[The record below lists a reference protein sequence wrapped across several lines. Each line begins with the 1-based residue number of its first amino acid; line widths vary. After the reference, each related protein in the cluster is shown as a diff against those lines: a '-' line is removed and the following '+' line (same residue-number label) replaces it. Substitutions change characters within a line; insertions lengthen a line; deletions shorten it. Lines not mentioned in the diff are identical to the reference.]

1 VAQPAITLDVW
12 KELAIHNQMLIRTVT
27 DALSLDPDC
36 ADEELKA
43 ALDAGIKRIQ
53 DAQNLVSAAEEKN
66 KIAIADI
73 EKKRLVTENAR
84 LRLETDLTELTA
96 EKEKVDAL
104 LEAAKKSALDDS
116 TKLKAQLEEKSKALK
131 AINTQLGD
139 TPQNVTKKL
148 KALNKKKFDETT
160 ARQRA
165 EEELKVVKKA
175 KTELTK
181 DAKADAAK
189 IDKLIEGYKALQ
201 VYCDSQFDQLKALVD
216 DKEALATPP
225 KLDNELLGIV
235 ETEEEEIEA

>member
-1 VAQPAITLDVW
+1 MAQPAITLDVW
-12 KELAIHNQMLIRTVT
+12 KELAIHNQMLIHTVT
-27 DALSLDPDC
+27 EALSIDPDC

-43 ALDAGIKRIQ
+43 ALDAGVKRIQ
-53 DAQNLVSAAEEKN
+53 DAQTLVSAGEEKN
-66 KIAIADI
+66 KLAIADI

-84 LRLETDLTELTA
+84 LRLEAEFKELTA

-104 LEAAKKSALDDS
+104 LETTKKSAADES
-116 TKLKAQLEEKSKALK
+116 TILKTQLEEKTKALK
-131 AINTQLGD
+131 TINTQLGD

-175 KTELTK
+175 KSDLTK
-181 DAKADAAK
+181 EAKADSAK
-189 IDKLIEGYKALQ
+189 IEKLIEGYKALQ
-201 VYCDSQFDQLKALVD
+201 AYCDTQYDQLKALVD
-216 DKEALATPP
+216 DKESLVTPP

-235 ETEEEEIEA
+235 ETEEEDA

>member
-1 VAQPAITLDVW
+1 MAQPAITLDVW
-12 KELAIHNQMLIRTVT
+12 KELAIHNQMLIHTVT
-27 DALSLDPDC
+27 EALSLDPDC

-43 ALDAGIKRIQ
+43 ALDAGVKRIQ
-53 DAQNLVSAAEEKN
+53 DAQTLVSAGEEKN
-66 KIAIADI
+66 KLAIADI

-84 LRLETDLTELTA
+84 LRLEAEFKELTA

-104 LEAAKKSALDDS
+104 LETTKKSAADES
-116 TKLKAQLEEKSKALK
+116 TKLKTQLEEKTKALK
-131 AINTQLGD
+131 TINTQLGD

-175 KTELTK
+175 KSDLTK
-181 DAKADAAK
+181 EAKADSAK
-189 IDKLIEGYKALQ
+189 IEKLIEGYKALQ
-201 VYCDSQFDQLKALVD
+201 AYCDTQYDQLKALVD
-216 DKEALATPP
+216 DKESLVTPP

-235 ETEEEEIEA
+235 ETEEEDA

>member
-12 KELAIHNQMLIRTVT
+12 KELAIHNQMLIHTVT
-27 DALSLDPDC
+27 EALSLDPDC

-43 ALDAGIKRIQ
+43 ALDAGVKRIQ
-53 DAQNLVSAAEEKN
+53 DAQTLVSAGEEKN
-66 KIAIADI
+66 KLAIADI

-84 LRLETDLTELTA
+84 LRLEAEFKELTA

-104 LEAAKKSALDDS
+104 LETTKKSAADES
-116 TKLKAQLEEKSKALK
+116 TKLKTQLEEKTKALK
-131 AINTQLGD
+131 TINTQLGD

-175 KTELTK
+175 KSDLTK
-181 DAKADAAK
+181 EAKADSAK
-189 IDKLIEGYKALQ
+189 IEKLIEGYKALQ
-201 VYCDSQFDQLKALVD
+201 AYCDTQYDQLKALVD
-216 DKEALATPP
+216 DKESLVTPP

-235 ETEEEEIEA
+235 ETEEEDA

>member
-1 VAQPAITLDVW
+1 MAQPAITLDVW
-12 KELAIHNQMLIRTVT
+12 KELAIHNQMLIHTVT
-27 DALSLDPDC
+27 EALSIDPDC

-43 ALDAGIKRIQ
+43 ALDAGVKRIQ
-53 DAQNLVSAAEEKN
+53 DAQTLVSAGEEKN
-66 KIAIADI
+66 KLAIADI

-84 LRLETDLTELTA
+84 LRLEAEFKELTA

-104 LEAAKKSALDDS
+104 LETTKKSAADES
-116 TKLKAQLEEKSKALK
+116 TKLKTQLEEKTKALK
-131 AINTQLGD
+131 TINTQLGD

-175 KTELTK
+175 KSDLTK
-181 DAKADAAK
+181 EAKADSAK
-189 IDKLIEGYKALQ
+189 IEKLIEGYKALQ
-201 VYCDSQFDQLKALVD
+201 AYCDTQYDQLKALVD
-216 DKEALATPP
+216 DKESLVTPP

-235 ETEEEEIEA
+235 ETEEEDA

>member
-1 VAQPAITLDVW
+1 MAQPAITLDVW
-12 KELAIHNQMLIRTVT
+12 KELAIHNQMLIHTVT
-27 DALSLDPDC
+27 EALSLDPDC

-43 ALDAGIKRIQ
+43 ALDAGVKRIQ
-53 DAQNLVSAAEEKN
+53 DAQTLVSAGEEKN
-66 KIAIADI
+66 KLAIADI

-84 LRLETDLTELTA
+84 LRLEAEFKELTA

-104 LEAAKKSALDDS
+104 LETTKKSAADES
-116 TKLKAQLEEKSKALK
+116 TILKTQLEEKTKALK
-131 AINTQLGD
+131 TINTQLGD

-175 KTELTK
+175 KSDLTK
-181 DAKADAAK
+181 EAKADSAK
-189 IDKLIEGYKALQ
+189 IEKLIEGYKALQ
-201 VYCDSQFDQLKALVD
+201 AYCDTQYDQLKALVD
-216 DKEALATPP
+216 DKESLVTPP

-235 ETEEEEIEA
+235 ETEEEDA

>member
-1 VAQPAITLDVW
+1 MAQPAITLDVW

-27 DALSLDPDC
+27 DALSLYPDC

-43 ALDAGIKRIQ
+43 ALDAGLKRIQ

-84 LRLETDLTELTA
+84 LRLENELAELTT
-96 EKEKVDAL
+96 EKQKVDLL
-104 LEAAKKSALDDS
+104 LEASKKSAADES
-116 TKLKAQLEEKSKALK
+116 TKLKAQLDEKTKALK

-139 TPQNVTKKL
+139 TPQNVVKKL

-175 KTELTK
+175 KNELTK
-181 DAKADAAK
+181 DAKTDATK
-189 IDKLIEGYKALQ
+189 IEKLIEGYKALQ
-201 VYCDSQFDQLKALVD
+201 AYCDSQYDQLKDLVE
-216 DKEALATPP
+216 DKASLAIPP

-235 ETEEEEIEA
+235 ETEESA

>member
-1 VAQPAITLDVW
+1 MAQPAITLDVW
-12 KELAIHNQMLIRTVT
+12 KELAIHNQMLIHTVT
-27 DALSLDPDC
+27 EALSLDPDC

-43 ALDAGIKRIQ
+43 ALDAGVKRIQ
-53 DAQNLVSAAEEKN
+53 DAQTLVSAGEEKN
-66 KIAIADI
+66 KLAIADI

-84 LRLETDLTELTA
+84 LRLEAEFKELTA

-104 LEAAKKSALDDS
+104 LETTKKSAADES
-116 TKLKAQLEEKSKALK
+116 TKLKTQLEEKTKALK
-131 AINTQLGD
+131 TINTQLGD

-175 KTELTK
+175 KSDLTK
-181 DAKADAAK
+181 EAKADSAK
-189 IDKLIEGYKALQ
+189 IEKLIEGYKALQ
-201 VYCDSQFDQLKALVD
+201 AYCDTQYDQLKALVD
-216 DKEALATPP
+216 DKESLVTPP

-235 ETEEEEIEA
+235 ETEEDA

>member
-1 VAQPAITLDVW
+1 
-12 KELAIHNQMLIRTVT
+12 MLIHTVT
-27 DALSLDPDC
+27 EALSLDPDC

-43 ALDAGIKRIQ
+43 ALDAGVKRIQ
-53 DAQNLVSAAEEKN
+53 DAQTLVSAGEEKN
-66 KIAIADI
+66 KLAIADI

-84 LRLETDLTELTA
+84 LRLEAEFKELTA

-104 LEAAKKSALDDS
+104 LETTKKSAADES
-116 TKLKAQLEEKSKALK
+116 TKLKTQLEEKTKALK
-131 AINTQLGD
+131 TINTQLGD

-175 KTELTK
+175 KSDLTK
-181 DAKADAAK
+181 EAKADSAK
-189 IDKLIEGYKALQ
+189 IEKLIEGYKALQ
-201 VYCDSQFDQLKALVD
+201 AYCDTQYDQLKALVD
-216 DKEALATPP
+216 DKESLVTPP

-235 ETEEEEIEA
+235 ETEEEDA

>member
-1 VAQPAITLDVW
+1 
-12 KELAIHNQMLIRTVT
+12 MLIHTVT
-27 DALSLDPDC
+27 EALSLDPDC

-43 ALDAGIKRIQ
+43 ALDAGVKRIQ
-53 DAQNLVSAAEEKN
+53 DAQTLVSAGEEKN
-66 KIAIADI
+66 KLAIADI

-84 LRLETDLTELTA
+84 LRLEAEFKELTA

-104 LEAAKKSALDDS
+104 LEATKKSAADES
-116 TKLKAQLEEKSKALK
+116 TKLKTQLEEKTKALK
-131 AINTQLGD
+131 TINTQLGD

-175 KTELTK
+175 KSELTK
-181 DAKADAAK
+181 EAKADSAK
-189 IDKLIEGYKALQ
+189 IEKLIEGYKALQ
-201 VYCDSQFDQLKALVD
+201 AYCDTQYDQLKALVD
-216 DKEALATPP
+216 DKESLVTPP

-235 ETEEEEIEA
+235 ETEEEDA

>member
-12 KELAIHNQMLIRTVT
+12 KELAIHNQMLIHTVT
-27 DALSLDPDC
+27 EALSLDPDC

-43 ALDAGIKRIQ
+43 ALDAGVKRIQ
-53 DAQNLVSAAEEKN
+53 DAQTLVSAGEEKN
-66 KIAIADI
+66 KLAIADI

-84 LRLETDLTELTA
+84 LRLEAEFKELTA

-104 LEAAKKSALDDS
+104 LETTKKSAADES
-116 TKLKAQLEEKSKALK
+116 TILKTQLEEKTKALK
-131 AINTQLGD
+131 TINTQLGD

-175 KTELTK
+175 KSDLTK
-181 DAKADAAK
+181 EAKADSAK
-189 IDKLIEGYKALQ
+189 IEKLIEGYKALQ
-201 VYCDSQFDQLKALVD
+201 AYCDTQYDQLKALVD
-216 DKEALATPP
+216 DKESLVTPP

-235 ETEEEEIEA
+235 ETEEEDA